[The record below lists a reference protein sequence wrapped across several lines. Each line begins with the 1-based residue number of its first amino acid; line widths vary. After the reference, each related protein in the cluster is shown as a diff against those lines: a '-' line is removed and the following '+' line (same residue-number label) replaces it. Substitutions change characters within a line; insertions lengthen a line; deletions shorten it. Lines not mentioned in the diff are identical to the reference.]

1 MLVEGPAPQR
11 GWLKGLSDNYL
22 RVVLPGPPALR
33 NRRLRVRF
41 RSLEGEVMVGEVV
54 KGGN

>member
-1 MLVEGPAPQR
+1 MEGPAPQR

-22 RVVLPGPPALR
+22 RVVLPGPPSLR
-33 NRRLRVRF
+33 NRRLLVRF
-41 RSLEGEVMVGEVV
+41 RSLEGEVMAGEVV